1 MYLKPKDSIKIG
13 ISFCIILCLHIV
25 AWRLW
30 GDVVFA
36 IFLPFML
43 GVIVFIQTD
52 HYRSIREQFQKQDG
66 HFRQIE
72 ALFSLFRMITPRYPL
87 PPMGGWAI
95 APDFANVLVSHI
107 HEHTPRVILEL
118 GSGTST
124 LIAAYALQEHGGGKI
139 YSFEHSKEWAEN
151 TTHLLEKHGLREMA
165 EVIHAPLKTA
175 VIEGKEWVWY
185 DTQQIEKIPAID
197 LLIVDGPPKK
207 VQKMGRY
214 PALPLLFEKLNT
226 NASILLDDSNRTD
239 EKKIVARWLDDYHEL
254 RYETA
259 NTERGT
265 VILLK
270 ASPAQQ

>member
-1 MYLKPKDSIKIG
+1 MYLKPKDTITIG
-13 ISFCIILCLHIV
+13 ISFCVILCLHIV
-25 AWRLW
+25 GWRLW
-30 GDVVFA
+30 GDIVLV

-43 GVIVFIQTD
+43 GVIVFIQTT
-52 HYRSIREQFQKQDG
+52 HYRSLRKQFQQQDG
-66 HFRQIE
+66 HFKQIE
-72 ALFSLFRMITPRYPL
+72 ALFSLFRMIEPRHPL

-95 APDFANVLVSHI
+95 APDFANLLVSHI

-139 YSFEHSKEWAEN
+139 YSFEHSKEWAAS
-151 TTHLLEKHGLREMA
+151 TTNMLEKHRLQEMA
-165 EVIHAPLKTA
+165 EVIHAPLKS
-175 VIEGKEWVWY
+175 IEIGEKEWMWY

-226 NASILLDDSNRTD
+226 NASILLDDSSRRD
-239 EKKIVARWLDDYHEL
+239 EKKIVARWLNDYSEL

-265 VILLK
+265 VILYK
-270 ASPAQQ
+270 TSG